1 VLAGLVVVGA
11 VLADVLSAGS
21 TAHGSGSALVVSV
34 SSGPVG
40 TAVRVTGDAGPGCAV
55 GKNWLGFDFERYG
68 EQTTGPAT
76 AMTTLVAANGGWTAN
91 FIVPSYLGGSARRGP
106 GAPTTPGRYE
116 FAARTCE
123 GHVVSEASFQV
134 TAGAPSAA
142 RAGYVGITATPD
154 GRGYWLVRAD
164 GGIAAF
170 GDARWYGSLPAA
182 QARPAAPIVGMARTG
197 DAKGYWLVGADGH
210 VYGFGDA
217 RSYGSAP
224 APPALSAPIT
234 AIAAAPDGHG
244 YWLVGADGHVYSFG
258 DARFAGAPDGYE
270 APYDAIAALPAGG
283 YLVTAASN
291 AAVYRYAG
299 GTLSGGGPGFP
310 LAGTLVGT
318 AVTPT
323 GNGTWEVGIN
333 GAIITSGDATFYGSL
348 PGDSLTPDAPVTGIT
363 GTSDGHGYWLVGA
376 DGTVFSFGDA
386 QFYGMVF

>member
-1 VLAGLVVVGA
+1 MGDREEGNTVTKDRAASAPRLGARRRPRRPGAVLAGLVVGAA
-11 VLADVLSAGS
+11 VLADVVSAGS
-21 TAHGSGSALVVSV
+21 TAHGSGAALVVSV

-40 TAVRVTGDAGPGCAV
+40 TVVRVTGDAGPGCVVA
-55 GKNWLGFDFERYG
+55 KNWSGFDFERYG
-68 EQTTGPAT
+68 EQGTGPAT
-76 AMTTLVAANGGWTAN
+76 AMTTLVATNGGWTAH
-91 FIVPSYLGGSARRGP
+91 FI
-106 GAPTTPGRYE
+106 
-116 FAARTCE
+116 
-123 GHVVSEASFQV
+123 V

-154 GRGYWLVRAD
+154 GQGYWLVRAD

-182 QARPAAPIVGMARTG
+182 KARPVAPIVGMARTG
-197 DAKGYWLVGADGH
+197 DAKGYWLAGADGH

-217 RSYGSAP
+217 RSYGSA
-224 APPALSAPIT
+224 SAPIT
-234 AIAAAPDGHG
+234 AIAAPPGGHG
-244 YWLVGADGHVYSFG
+244 YWLVDADGHVYSFG
-258 DARFAGAPDGYE
+258 AARFAGAPDGYQ

-283 YLVTAASN
+283 YVVTAASD

-299 GTLSGGGPGFP
+299 GTLSGGGPGLP
-310 LAGTLVGT
+310 LAGTLVGA

-323 GNGTWEVGIN
+323 GNGTWQVGID
-333 GAIITSGDATFYGSL
+333 GGIITSGDATFYGSL